1 MFQKS
6 SGKIRMPI
14 PNSSITTL
22 LGIRRTP
29 KTNSKDPIWK
39 VRLGQGQALQSI
51 NDIPITRHHGNA
63 CSISFFSNI
72 ETLSAFI
79 YCSCHAKG
87 CLYSNEPYSY
97 IIECICYLTILVQ
110 IYMKYIE
117 IYWLQPDPQHKHSKN
132 LAPKRKNT
140 SNSPGI

>member
-1 MFQKS
+1 MLQKS
-6 SGKIRMPI
+6 SGFIRMPI
-14 PNSSITTL
+14 PNSLVETAP
-22 LGIRRTP
+22 LGVRRTP
-29 KTNSKDPIWK
+29 KTNSKK
-39 VRLGQGQALQSI
+39 SNLESEGSQGQALQSMTPLG
-51 NDIPITRHHGNA
+51 PITRNHGNA

-132 LAPKRKNT
+132 LAAKER
-140 SNSPGI
+140 